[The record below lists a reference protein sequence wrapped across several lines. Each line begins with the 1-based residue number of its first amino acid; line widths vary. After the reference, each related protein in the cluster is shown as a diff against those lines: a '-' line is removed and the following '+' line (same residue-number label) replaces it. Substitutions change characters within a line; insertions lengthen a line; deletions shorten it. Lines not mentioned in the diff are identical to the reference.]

1 MLLYL
6 FIYCFM
12 YIFFH
17 FPIHVR
23 GLRDNICNLFDNFIS
38 TIFSHMHSPIFLNIY
53 LDVRHVAYKKYDGIK
68 KHI

>member
-1 MLLYL
+1 
-6 FIYCFM
+6 M

-23 GLRDNICNLFDNFIS
+23 GLHDNICNLFDNFIS
-38 TIFSHMHSPIFLNIY
+38 TIFSHMHSLIFFNIY
-53 LDVRHVAYKKYDGIK
+53 LDVRYVAYKKYDGIK